1 MLEITLVDYGV
12 GNMHSIQKA
21 LEGAGARVRP
31 TNDHSLILGSSCLV
45 LPGVGACGAVMR
57 DLAPIR
63 ERLRGHLASGIPAL
77 GVCVGMQ
84 ILFERS
90 EEGECGCIGLIRGEV
105 RRLRHPRLPHIGWNT
120 VEMGDD
126 PLFAGIAAESHFY
139 YVHSFAGFPRDVA
152 ALATTEYGER
162 FPAAIRVG
170 NVYGVQFHPEKS
182 SSQGL
187 TLIQN
192 FVRWAADVRP
202 PRH

>member
-31 TNDHSLILGSSCLV
+31 TNDHGEILASSCLV

-63 ERLRGHLASGIPAL
+63 ERLRDHLASGIPAL

-90 EEGECGCIGLIRGEV
+90 EEGDCGCIGLIAGEV

-120 VEMGDD
+120 VEIGDD

-170 NVYGVQFHPEKS
+170 NVYGVQCHPEKS

-187 TLIQN
+187 TLIRN
-192 FVRWAADVRP
+192 FVRWADDVHP

>member
-21 LEGAGARVRP
+21 LEGAGARVRS
-31 TNDHSLILGSSCLV
+31 TNDHSLILASSCLV

-63 ERLRGHLASGIPAL
+63 ERLREHLASGVPAL

-90 EEGECGCIGLIRGEV
+90 EEGDCACIGLLAGEV

-120 VEMGDD
+120 VGFREDA
-126 PLFAGIAAESHFY
+126 LFEGIAPESHFY

-187 TLIQN
+187 TLIRN
-192 FVRWAADVRP
+192 FVRWAADAP
-202 PRH
+202 LSRH

>member
-31 TNDHSLILGSSCLV
+31 TNDHGEILAASCLV

-63 ERLRGHLASGIPAL
+63 DRLRAHLSSGIPAL

-90 EEGECGCIGLIRGEV
+90 EEGDCGCIGLVRGC
-105 RRLRHPRLPHIGWNT
+105 
-120 VEMGDD
+120 DC
-126 PLFAGIAAESHFY
+126 
-139 YVHSFAGFPRDVA
+139 
-152 ALATTEYGER
+152 
-162 FPAAIRVG
+162 
-170 NVYGVQFHPEKS
+170 
-182 SSQGL
+182 
-187 TLIQN
+187 
-192 FVRWAADVRP
+192 
-202 PRH
+202 

>member
-1 MLEITLVDYGV
+1 MLDITLVDYGV

-31 TNDHSLILGSSCLV
+31 TNDHSEILASSCLV

-57 DLAPIR
+57 DLEPIR
-63 ERLRGHLASGIPAL
+63 DRLRAHLSSGIPAL

-90 EEGECGCIGLIRGEV
+90 EEGDCGCIGLIRGEV

-120 VEMGDD
+120 VSLGDD
-126 PLFAGIAAESHFY
+126 PLFAGITPESHFY
-139 YVHSFAGFPRDVA
+139 YVHSFAGFPLGVEP
-152 ALATTEYGER
+152 LATTEYGET
-162 FPAAIRVG
+162 FAAAIRVG

-187 TLIQN
+187 TLIRN
-192 FVRWAADVRP
+192 FVRWAQSESRP
-202 PRH
+202 

>member
-1 MLEITLVDYGV
+1 MLDITLVDYGV

-21 LEGAGARVRP
+21 LERAGARVRP
-31 TNDHSLILGSSCLV
+31 TSDHGEILASSCLV
-45 LPGVGACGAVMR
+45 LPGVGACGAVMK

-63 ERLRGHLASGIPAL
+63 DRLRAHLSSGIPAL

-90 EEGECGCIGLIRGEV
+90 EEGDCGCIGLLAGEV

-120 VEMGDD
+120 VSFGGD
-126 PLFAGIAAESHFY
+126 PLFAGIVGGSHFY
-139 YVHSFAGFPRDVA
+139 YVHSFAGFPLGVEP
-152 ALATTEYGER
+152 LAVTEYGEP
-162 FPAAIRVG
+162 FAAAIRVG

-187 TLIQN
+187 TLIRN
-192 FVRWAADVRP
+192 FVEWASQRRA
-202 PRH
+202 